1 MDTPNSLELDFT
13 EHWGNNIH
21 EEVLRG
27 KEVRSEKVKN
37 NSTNS
42 IYDYGFAN
50 LDFDKPSCSKYRK
63 TNIPRKGTSEDEL
76 YFLHVRKKRNK
87 KGRKIKP
94 SKGTRKCQMRI
105 AELAV
110 PSKRYCIETWRSKWD
125 TLPIHMVDRLRQI
138 VLDQKPIV
146 PIDDAIRCFK
156 QYKRINTRP
165 PCKRNVPENKEMERI
180 KLLCAM
186 FGYQIIARLLPPRN
200 LTLSSRLTPI
210 SYIINDEVSFL
221 CQKNK
226 LSKLQDVV
234 IQKEIVNKITNWI
247 ADVIEQSDY
256 NLMMEDYRELE
267 KEEGHIWDIID
278 EIVNNAILLCKEPSV
293 SSSSVGAKSS
303 DSCIYYSNEDDGTP
317 SERHSGD
324 ENVDESGNII
334 SDIIE
339 NIINVHDYKPRDEIE
354 ALHISMD
361 DNLDDTG
368 DADRKISSGSLE
380 RDIKDFL
387 LKYIENDQSELVK
400 SGHLESTDPSVI
412 DNRMDNIVANDFNET
427 DQENVRIIEKNTND
441 DIKET
446 GTDLTELTSDD
457 KGPTNNAFN
466 DVQKNESDHNNSI
479 ENSQEGRNAMKH
491 NFDVENDNKVINV
504 PSKQGQANGMNVIL
518 SQDKLDAIKIDNKDS
533 GVANNLT
540 TIENNLVNTK
550 DSEGKS
556 PFKNATSE
564 DSLKKV
570 KFSNINIDSGHRQL
584 NDSGFNG
591 QNENNI
597 QKKINVHLA
606 PPNNNLL
613 SDVDEPW
620 PENLI
625 FPLVKA
631 TVSVSKSILSLGKI
645 MEVEEKINDSRIN
658 SNMEDDTEVEENSD
672 ETKNVITLRSL
683 NKVADKL
690 NKENVTS
697 TDKEIQCELNRENRN
712 VGTDIDRIR
721 RIRCDMLSETRLSGI
736 EIRPEIIIHQ
746 KPSRDVAKKDKT
758 TEIKSSGTKYSIPT
772 NNPFIDY
779 QSRENG
785 IRIWCKGLYNVTENL
800 DMWLDWLNNSCSHIL
815 YLHQKAKITPY
826 EQNKQS
832 YNQQW
837 INLRVNIDS
846 DARLWNKLHTSLK
859 IGLKSYK
866 QYYKR
871 PEIQLTRS
879 YRSHQPQRKEQ
890 QYQTERIC
898 TCTPALR
905 VPLDPRAVHL

>member
-87 KGRKIKP
+87 KARKIKL

-156 QYKRINTRP
+156 QNKRINT
-165 PCKRNVPENKEMERI
+165 
-180 KLLCAM
+180 
-186 FGYQIIARLLPPRN
+186 
-200 LTLSSRLTPI
+200 SLTPI

-278 EIVNNAILLCKEPSV
+278 EIVNNAIFLCKEPSV
-293 SSSSVGAKSS
+293 SSSSVDAKSS

-324 ENVDESGNII
+324 ENIDESGNII

-361 DNLDDTG
+361 DNLDNTG

-380 RDIKDFL
+380 RDIKDFI
-387 LKYIENDQSELVK
+387 LKYIENDQSELFK
-400 SGHLESTDPSVI
+400 SSHLESTDPSII

-427 DQENVRIIEKNTND
+427 DQENVGIIEKNTND

-446 GTDLTELTSDD
+446 GTDLTEPASDD

-479 ENSQEGRNAMKH
+479 ENSQEYNAMKH

-570 KFSNINIDSGHRQL
+570 KFSNINID
-584 NDSGFNG
+584 
-591 QNENNI
+591 
-597 QKKINVHLA
+597 
-606 PPNNNLL
+606 
-613 SDVDEPW
+613 
-620 PENLI
+620 
-625 FPLVKA
+625 
-631 TVSVSKSILSLGKI
+631 
-645 MEVEEKINDSRIN
+645 
-658 SNMEDDTEVEENSD
+658 
-672 ETKNVITLRSL
+672 
-683 NKVADKL
+683 
-690 NKENVTS
+690 
-697 TDKEIQCELNRENRN
+697 
-712 VGTDIDRIR
+712 
-721 RIRCDMLSETRLSGI
+721 
-736 EIRPEIIIHQ
+736 
-746 KPSRDVAKKDKT
+746 
-758 TEIKSSGTKYSIPT
+758 
-772 NNPFIDY
+772 Y

-815 YLHQKAKITPY
+815 YLHQKAKITPC

-832 YNQQW
+832 YNHKW
-837 INLRVNIDS
+837 INLRTNIDS

-866 QYYKR
+866 QYYKG
-871 PEIQLTRS
+871 PEQSAPSSIEIFQNV
-879 YRSHQPQRKEQ
+879 
-890 QYQTERIC
+890 
-898 TCTPALR
+898 A
-905 VPLDPRAVHL
+905 